1 MSLKQEEGE
10 IVINNTVLIS
20 GAGGYLAGALI
31 EQLSKIS
38 GVTIYAL
45 TSNKPKLMHQL
56 KASNQLEIIS
66 MDDYKN
72 GDLSSG
78 KIDTLIH
85 CAFSRGFNSCEEI
98 KNSLEFT
105 NELFMTAYENKISN
119 IINISTQEV
128 YGKSNKPLWHE
139 KMTVAPESCYG
150 IAKHASELIALDVK
164 RISEQKTNVTNL
176 RIASITG
183 GTNRLRLELVS
194 KLVMNAIRGEPITV
208 IGGEQVLSYIDV
220 RDVCSGIIALLS
232 IDPNTWKEYY
242 NLGANQQHTIMEIA
256 KIVIDASEKLKLD
269 PVELKVGRNDIHRIV
284 GMDSSLFYQD
294 TGWSPK
300 HPLEDTVMALF
311 EFFMENPTRNQVKI

>member
-1 MSLKQEEGE
+1 MTK
-10 IVINNTVLIS
+10 NTVLIS

-31 EQLSKIS
+31 EQLTINKE
-38 GVTIYAL
+38 VTIYAL
-45 TSNKPKLMHQL
+45 TSDKPKLMRQL
-56 KASNQLEIIS
+56 KTSNQLEIIS
-66 MDDYKN
+66 IEDYKN
-72 GDLSSG
+72 GYLSWE

-98 KNSLEFT
+98 ENSLDFT

-176 RIASITG
+176 RLASITG
-183 GTNRLRLELVS
+183 GSNRLRLELVS
-194 KLVMNAIRGEPITV
+194 KLVMNAIRGEPITI
-208 IGGEQVLSYIDV
+208 IGGDQVLSYIDV

-232 IDPNTWKEYY
+232 IDPNTWKEIY
-242 NLGANQQHTIMEIA
+242 NLGANQQHTILEIA
-256 KIVIDASEKLKLD
+256 KIVIAVSEKLKLE
-269 PVELKVGRNDIHRIV
+269 PVKLKVGRNDIHRII

-300 HPLEDTVMALF
+300 HTLEDTVMALF
-311 EFFMENPTRNQVKI
+311 EFFMENPTRNQVKT

>member
-1 MSLKQEEGE
+1 MTK
-10 IVINNTVLIS
+10 NTVLIS

-31 EQLSKIS
+31 EQLTINKE
-38 GVTIYAL
+38 VTIYAL
-45 TSNKPKLMHQL
+45 TSDKPKLMRQL
-56 KASNQLEIIS
+56 KTSNQLEIIS
-66 MDDYKN
+66 IEDYKN
-72 GDLSSG
+72 GYLSWE

-98 KNSLEFT
+98 ENSLDFT

-176 RIASITG
+176 RLASITG
-183 GTNRLRLELVS
+183 GSNWLRLELVS
-194 KLVMNAIRGEPITV
+194 KLVMNAIRGEPITI
-208 IGGEQVLSYIDV
+208 IGGDQVLSYIDV

-232 IDPNTWKEYY
+232 IDPNTWKEIY
-242 NLGANQQHTIMEIA
+242 NLGANQQHTILEIA
-256 KIVIDASEKLKLD
+256 KIVIAVSEKLKLE
-269 PVELKVGRNDIHRIV
+269 PVKLKVGRNDIHRII

-300 HPLEDTVMALF
+300 HTLEDTVMALF
-311 EFFMENPTRNQVKI
+311 EFFMENPTRNQVKT